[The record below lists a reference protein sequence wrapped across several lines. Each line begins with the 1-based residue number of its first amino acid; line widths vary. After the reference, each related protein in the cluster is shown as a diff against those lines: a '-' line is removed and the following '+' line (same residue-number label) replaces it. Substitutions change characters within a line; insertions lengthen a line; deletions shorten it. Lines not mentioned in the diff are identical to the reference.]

1 MLNYTF
7 RITFFYNYLK
17 LTKLLK
23 IIIYDMITMITIFIN
38 DLFINAVY
46 RQEK

>member
-23 IIIYDMITMITIFIN
+23 IIIYDMITIFIN